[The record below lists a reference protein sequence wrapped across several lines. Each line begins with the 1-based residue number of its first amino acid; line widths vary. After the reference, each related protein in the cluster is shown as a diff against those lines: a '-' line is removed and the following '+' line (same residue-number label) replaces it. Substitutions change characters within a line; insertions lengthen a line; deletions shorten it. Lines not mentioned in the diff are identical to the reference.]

1 MNPGKV
7 SNSIL
12 DRSVLRLIKSRNS
25 RVAKPFIGADCGS
38 IDINEQDK
46 RILCSESCG
55 IWPVYRAANNIY
67 SCGGMPLAAHISVIM
82 PRNFNEYNLKEQ
94 IRIIN
99 SQCGI
104 FGMQISGGHTQIN
117 DMVKAPV
124 VTVTG
129 IGVTDSDEIVSSK
142 NIRPGQHIVM
152 TKWICIGV
160 IRKLIDIKR
169 DEMREKYTDYV
180 IDKAYGSEEDMSV
193 KYEAQ
198 LALKA
203 GIRAMHDV
211 AEGGIFAALWDM
223 AQAGNVG
230 LDIDFRSI
238 PVKQEI
244 IELCEMYDINP
255 YKLESDGALLIA
267 ADDAD
272 TLINLLEKEGIKAA
286 VIGRATDN
294 NDKVINN
301 LDEVRYLDTPQRDE
315 IYRFL

>member
-1 MNPGKV
+1 
-7 SNSIL
+7 
-12 DRSVLRLIKSRNS
+12 
-25 RVAKPFIGADCGS
+25 
-38 IDINEQDK
+38 
-46 RILCSESCG
+46 
-55 IWPVYRAANNIY
+55 
-67 SCGGMPLAAHISVIM
+67 
-82 PRNFNEYNLKEQ
+82 
-94 IRIIN
+94 
-99 SQCGI
+99 
-104 FGMQISGGHTQIN
+104 
-117 DMVKAPV
+117 
-124 VTVTG
+124 
-129 IGVTDSDEIVSSK
+129 
-142 NIRPGQHIVM
+142 
-152 TKWICIGV
+152 
-160 IRKLIDIKR
+160 
-169 DEMREKYTDYV
+169 
-180 IDKAYGSEEDMSV
+180 
-193 KYEAQ
+193 
-198 LALKA
+198 
-203 GIRAMHDV
+203 
-211 AEGGIFAALWDM
+211 M

>member
-12 DRSVLRLIKSRNS
+12 DRSVIRLIKSENE
-25 RVAKPFIGADCGS
+25 RVMKPFIGSDCGS
-38 IDINEQDK
+38 IDIHEGDK

-94 IRIIN
+94 MRLIN
-99 SQCGI
+99 GQCQAL
-104 FGMQISGGHTQIN
+104 GMQISGGHTQIN
-117 DMVKAPV
+117 DMVKTPV

-129 IGVTDSDEIVSSK
+129 IGVSDSDSIISAK
-142 NIRPGQHIVM
+142 NVRPGQYIVM
-152 TKWICIGV
+152 TKWIGIGG
-160 IRKLIDIKR
+160 IRALIDIKKDDMLTR
-169 DEMREKYTDYV
+169 YSEHV
-180 IDKAYGSEEDMSV
+180 IEKAYGCEAELSV
-193 KYEAQ
+193 EREARI
-198 LALKA
+198 ALET
-203 GIRAMHDV
+203 GVTAMHDV

-223 AQAGNVG
+223 AQAGNIG
-230 LDIDFRSI
+230 LEVDFRSI

-267 ADDAD
+267 TDDGDAMVK
-272 TLINLLEKEGIKAA
+272 LLENAGIKAA
-286 VIGRATDN
+286 VIGRTTQG
-294 NDKVINN
+294 NDRIIHN